1 MDTSELREE
10 CTRAGPLPMAV
21 GESRSVLTRSSRAV
35 LYVAEAQ
42 GSLPRG
48 STYCTYRRTHA
59 SLGRA
64 VRTAHRGT
72 TGLAELEEWM
82 ADELHGTP
90 YIHCSNPGLADRRQV
105 CCSHV

>member
-1 MDTSELREE
+1 
-10 CTRAGPLPMAV
+10 MAV

-42 GSLPRG
+42 GSFPRG

-90 YIHCSNPGLADRRQV
+90 YRARTLD
-105 CCSHV
+105 

>member
-1 MDTSELREE
+1 
-10 CTRAGPLPMAV
+10 MAV
-21 GESRSVLTRSSRAV
+21 GESRSVLTRSSRARYSLTFNHNSYAYPPTRLV
-35 LYVAEAQ
+35 LYVPEAQ

-90 YIHCSNPGLADRRQV
+90 YRARTPD
-105 CCSHV
+105 